1 MTDKIPVRG
10 VFSGT
15 TATGLAEFQT
25 GEKIAGWGFE
35 PPFLPLGALRFLW
48 TVVNDEMS

>member
-10 VFSGT
+10 VFSST

-25 GEKIAGWGFE
+25 GEKIAVSFGGT
-35 PPFLPLGALRFLW
+35 GATLILQ
-48 TVVNDEMS
+48 MHYY